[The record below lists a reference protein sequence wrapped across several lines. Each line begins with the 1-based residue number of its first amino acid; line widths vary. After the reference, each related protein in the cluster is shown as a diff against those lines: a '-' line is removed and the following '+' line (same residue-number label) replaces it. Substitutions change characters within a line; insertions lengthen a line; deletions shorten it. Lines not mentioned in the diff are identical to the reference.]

1 MTFSL
6 AARQIHDHIVEIGA
20 SADWLRAAH
29 AATKRGRM
37 GGWFGVPKHK
47 YDSQALM
54 NKLKEQ
60 LGWQFPDATE
70 SDWREVAEWLF
81 RAVPP

>member
-6 AARQIHDHIVEIGA
+6 AARQIHDHIIESGT

-37 GGWFGVPKHK
+37 GGWFGKPQHK
-47 YDSQALM
+47 YDFPALM
-54 NKLKEQ
+54 KKLKEQ
-60 LGWQFPDATE
+60 LGWQFPEATE

-81 RAVPP
+81 TEVPR